1 MFFWCLSPLF
11 VCYFS
16 SYICSEQKRG
26 NNKKNES
33 ILEKNKVSVKAGKMM
48 QEKRQLPQS
57 LAQN

>member
-26 NNKKNES
+26 NES